1 VWQKLSPT
9 ILKSLQKLSVK
20 PNIPVIAIDGP
31 SASGKGTVSQL
42 VAERLGFHYLDSGAL
57 YRIVALAAQQ
67 NKNGAQ
73 QQPIAWSDA
82 EALGKLAATL
92 DIQFKD
98 GEIYLNQTIVS
109 EAVRSEEMSRGAS
122 EVAIHSQVRN
132 ALFDLQQSF
141 RKVPGLVADGRDMG
155 SVVFKDAAL
164 KIFLTANVEIRA
176 ERRYKQPIGKNMP
189 ANYAKI
195 LQDLQERDTRDSQ
208 RRASPLV
215 QTPDAVLLDT
225 SYRSINDAV
234 EFVLSAYKNILQNI
248 A

>member
-1 VWQKLSPT
+1 M
-9 ILKSLQKLSVK
+9 SVK
-20 PNIPVIAIDGP
+20 PNISVIAPVIAIDGP

-42 VAERLGFHYLDSGAL
+42 VAEKLGFHYLDSGAL

-67 NKNGAQ
+67 Q
-73 QQPIAWSDA
+73 HIAWSDA
-82 EALGKLAATL
+82 EALGKLASTL

-98 GEIYLNQTIVS
+98 GEIYLSNTIVS

-141 RKVPGLVADGRDMG
+141 RKAPGLMADGRDMG
-155 SVVFKDAAL
+155 SVVFKDAVL

-208 RRASPLV
+208 RRASPLI
-215 QTPDAVLLDT
+215 QTPDAILLDT